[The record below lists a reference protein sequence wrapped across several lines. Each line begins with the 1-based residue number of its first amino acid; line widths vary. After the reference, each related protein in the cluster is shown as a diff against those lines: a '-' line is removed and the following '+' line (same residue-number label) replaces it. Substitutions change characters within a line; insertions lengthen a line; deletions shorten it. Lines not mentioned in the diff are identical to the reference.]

1 MSRLTSVHTQS
12 LRRLTLASTSA
23 IVALSLTIGCAHP
36 RQNRALL
43 PPVAEAPKELDMRTL
58 PTYRVAAPDILVIE
72 AVNNIRTADAPLRV
86 GDQLLIQLKNGLPL
100 DPQGDPMANPL
111 VYEAELQME
120 AQFKILRGTYLITA
134 NGKVDLGPAYGQVA
148 VLGMTVPQAQQA
160 ILDHLRLNIGLTD
173 PELTVS
179 LPDITGR
186 QPIEGEHLV
195 RPDGSVSLG
204 VYGNVHVA
212 GMTLEE
218 VKAAVEQ
225 HLSRHIQQPE
235 VRVDVLAYN
244 SKVYYVITDGGGSGE
259 QVARLPCTGNETVLD
274 AISQI
279 EGLSAVS
286 SKHIWIARP
295 APAGAGCAQIMEV
308 EWADI
313 ASLGVTDTNYQIL
326 PGDRIY
332 IEADRM
338 IQADTL
344 LAKIL
349 APYERLVGVTLLTV
363 GAASRIQF
371 YDQYGNNGGA
381 NTVIQ
386 NP

>member
-1 MSRLTSVHTQS
+1 MSRLTSVHTKS

-23 IVALSLTIGCAHP
+23 LVALSLTVGCAHP

-134 NGKVDLGPAYGQVA
+134 NGKVDLGPAYGHVA

-160 ILDHLRLNIGLTD
+160 LLDHLRLNIGLTD

-195 RPDGSVSLG
+195 RPDGTVSLG
-204 VYGNVHVA
+204 VYGDVHVA

-225 HLSRHIQQPE
+225 HLARHIQQPE

-274 AISQI
+274 AIAQI
-279 EGLSAVS
+279 QGLSSVS

-295 APAGAGCAQIMEV
+295 APAGGGCAQIMEV

-326 PGDRIY
+326 PGDRVY
-332 IEADRM
+332 IEADKQ
-338 IQADTL
+338 IAFDTRFAIVMAPIERAL
-344 LAKIL
+344 GVLAL
-349 APYERLVGVTLLTV
+349 FTGTYRSV
-363 GAASRIQF
+363 
-371 YDQYGNNGGA
+371 NNLNNNNNQGGF
-381 NTVIQ
+381 NTGF
-386 NP
+386 

>member
-1 MSRLTSVHTQS
+1 MSRLSTVHDTFI
-12 LRRLTLASTSA
+12 RRLTLAASF
-23 IVALSLTIGCAHP
+23 ALIAVSFAGGCAHSK
-36 RQNRALL
+36 QNRALL

-58 PTYRVAAPDILVIE
+58 PTYRVAPPDILVIE
-72 AVNNIRTADAPLRV
+72 ALNNIRTADAPLRP
-86 GDQLLIQLKNGLPL
+86 GDQLMVQLKNGLPI
-100 DPQGDPMANPL
+100 DPMGDPMTNPL

-120 AQFKILRGTYLITA
+120 AQFKILRGNYLIHA
-134 NGKVDLGPAYGQVA
+134 DGKVDFGPAYGQVA
-148 VLGMTVPQAQQA
+148 VVGMTVPQAQQA
-160 ILDHLRLNIGLTD
+160 ILDHLRLNVGLTD

-186 QPIEGEHLV
+186 QPIAGEHLV
-195 RPDGSVSLG
+195 RPDGTVSLG
-204 VYGNVHVA
+204 VYGDVHVA
-212 GMTLEE
+212 GMTLDE
-218 VKAAVEQ
+218 VKTAVEQ

-279 EGLSAVS
+279 DGLSSVS

-295 APAGAGCAQIMEV
+295 APSGTGCAQVMEV

-332 IEADRM
+332 IEADKH
-338 IQADTL
+338 IAFDTRFG
-344 LAKIL
+344 IVL
-349 APYERLVGVTLLTV
+349 APIERALGVVTLFT
-363 GAASRIQF
+363 GAYRQISRLG
-371 YDQYGNNGGA
+371 QYNNTSGTI
-381 NTVIQ
+381 NF
-386 NP
+386 NN